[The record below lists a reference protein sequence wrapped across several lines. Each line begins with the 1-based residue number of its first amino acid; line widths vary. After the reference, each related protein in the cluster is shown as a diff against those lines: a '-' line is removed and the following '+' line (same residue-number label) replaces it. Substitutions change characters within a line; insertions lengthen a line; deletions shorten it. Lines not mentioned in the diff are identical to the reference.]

1 MHDFRLAFFVI
12 KVLDEKDKYFGLLQ
26 MSVSY
31 SVFYTKQAQKLG
43 KDASENLNI
52 SNKNF
57 RKEYEEMKI
66 FRNKK
71 KRFQKNN

>member
-57 RKEYEEMKI
+57 Q
-66 FRNKK
+66 
-71 KRFQKNN
+71 KRRR